1 MIKPRCCAFQ
11 QDDCENEFIY
21 DDSVRDKV
29 QKNERSVEKVKFLS
43 VNEVSHGIQW
53 SGEEVWD
60 TMLGFGY
67 GYYPIM
73 LPDIVIGER
82 FKSFF
87 SLSNLW
93 EIN

>member
-1 MIKPRCCAFQ
+1 MIKPRCHAFQ

-29 QKNERSVEKVKFLS
+29 QKNERSVDEVKFLS
-43 VNEVSHGIQW
+43 VNKASPGMQL
-53 SGEEVWD
+53 SGEEVWN
-60 TMLGFGY
+60 TTLGCGY